1 MAKFERFYDPEV
13 LARIGRLELR
23 ARMVVEGIITGLH
36 KSPYHGTAVE
46 FADHRAYVAGDDP
59 RHIDWKVYGRLGRF
73 VIKKFEEETNLRAHI
88 VLDCSESMRFG
99 HDGRLSKYDYG
110 GTLAASL
117 AYLLNRQL
125 DSVGLTLFDSKIQKQ
140 VPPSTGKNILSLIGE
155 IMQSVEPAEK
165 TGLDGVFSELS
176 ESLPRRGLVIVI
188 SDLFAPREEIASGLQ
203 AFSLR
208 GHDVVVFHV
217 LDETE
222 LTFPF
227 EGNTLFKGLEEY
239 PEINADPRQL
249 QEAYVEV
256 FEEYLQEIERIASTG
271 GFDYQRSLTSD
282 PLDAAV
288 VSLIAARAK
297 LRRLRR

>member
-1 MAKFERFYDPEV
+1 MAKFERFYDPEI

-125 DSVGLTLFDSKIQKQ
+125 DSVGLTLFDSKIRKQ

-165 TGLDGVFSELS
+165 TGLDGVFSELA

-203 AFSLR
+203 AFSFR